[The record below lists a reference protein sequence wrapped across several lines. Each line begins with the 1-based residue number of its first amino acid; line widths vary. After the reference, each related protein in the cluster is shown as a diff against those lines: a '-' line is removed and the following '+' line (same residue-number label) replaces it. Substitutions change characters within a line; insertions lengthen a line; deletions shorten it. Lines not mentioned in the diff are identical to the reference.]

1 MSSFSL
7 TLTVA
12 KCHFSS
18 GIDGKETEGQQVA
31 ARKINDE
38 TDATNTEP
46 KRSET
51 EWFLVAFAV
60 TVWAKIHSSASW
72 GVWLSSYGCKSPRKM
87 VPNLSECV
95 VVGSCSTLSL

>member
-18 GIDGKETEGQQVA
+18 GIDVKETEEQQVA

-38 TDATNTEP
+38 TDAANMEL
-46 KRSET
+46 KRSGT
-51 EWFLVAFAV
+51 EGFLVVSAV
-60 TVWAKIHSSASW
+60 TVWAKIHSAA
-72 GVWLSSYGCKSPRKM
+72 P
-87 VPNLSECV
+87 
-95 VVGSCSTLSL
+95 